1 MIRSFFIIPLLYR
14 LRASIY
20 QYKPFVFPEGCR
32 PSISDPSTFE
42 TNYTVS
48 DTDIEAALNYSLAN
62 DTIWEEEVIFDNLK
76 KMKTTHWED
85 MMRFGL
91 GEA

>member
-14 LRASIY
+14 LNTFLY
-20 QYKPFVFPEGCR
+20 EYKPFVFPEGCR
-32 PSISDPSTFE
+32 PNISDPSTFE

-48 DTDIEAALNYSLAN
+48 DTDIEAALNYALAN
-62 DTIWEEEVIFDNLK
+62 DSIWEEEVIFDNLK